1 MSREEPMTLNVPP
14 DAAWGPTFDV
24 ARATDAYIAT
34 VPAADREKSDAYF
47 EGGYWIA
54 AWTTLI
60 VVLICWLM
68 LRLRFAARIRDWAAA
83 RGRGPF
89 MQSLLVAVA
98 FLLAMYV
105 LTLPWSLYVDYFRE
119 HQYGM
124 SNHTLAGYLRE
135 TAISLAIN
143 TAFIALAIAGI
154 YRLVRRVRERWVWWA
169 MGVTALFILL
179 VIMVSPVFIAP
190 LFNDY
195 KPLPEGETRE
205 SILALARATEVPADD
220 VYWFDASRQTKRIS
234 ANVSGLW
241 GTTRISLNDN
251 LMNGTS
257 LPEIRA
263 VMGHE
268 LGHYRLH
275 HGLLLSL
282 AFTFIF
288 GFAYWAI
295 NRLFGHF
302 QRRHGE
308 RWDVRDLADP
318 AGLPLAFAI
327 FTVVLY
333 LLSPVTNS
341 ITRTAE
347 AQADVFGLDASKEPH
362 GFASVAMRLS
372 TYRKLEPR
380 TSGGDHL
387 LRSPERSCAGRAI
400 HALACRTRASLART
414 ARRSGTLA
422 RSEQRTFARSG
433 TRPALVRAIEAP
445 GNLRASECPLF

>member
-1 MSREEPMTLNVPP
+1 MDEEQDVGLRVPP
-14 DAAWGPTFDV
+14 EAEWGPTFDV

-54 AWTTLI
+54 AWSALI
-60 VVLICWLM
+60 VVLICWLL

-89 MQSLLVAVA
+89 LQSFVVAVG
-98 FLLAMYV
+98 FLLALFV
-105 LTLPWSLYVDYFRE
+105 LTLPWSLYTGYFRE

-124 SNHTLAGYLRE
+124 SNHTLAGYLGE
-135 TAISLAIN
+135 AAINLAIT
-143 TAFIALAIAGI
+143 TAFIGFAIAGL
-154 YRLVRRVRERWVWWA
+154 YRLIARVRERWVWWA
-169 MGVTALFILL
+169 MGATAIFILF
-179 VIMVSPVFIAP
+179 VIMVTPVFVAP

-268 LGHYRLH
+268 MGHYRLH
-275 HGLLLSL
+275 HGLWLTLVFTILLGIALLGHQPQLRPLPATPRRALGRPRPCRSGRTAACVCDL
-282 AFTFIF
+282 HDRALRPD
-288 GFAYWAI
+288 AI
-295 NRLFGHF
+295 HE
-302 QRRHGE
+302 HGE
-308 RWDVRDLADP
+308 PHRGG
-318 AGLPLAFAI
+318 AGGC
-327 FTVVLY
+327 VLDWMPQG
-333 LLSPVTNS
+333 S
-341 ITRTAE
+341 RTAS
-347 AQADVFGLDASKEPH
+347 QVS
-362 GFASVAMRLS
+362 R
-372 TYRKLEPR
+372 
-380 TSGGDHL
+380 
-387 LRSPERSCAGRAI
+387 
-400 HALACRTRASLART
+400 
-414 ARRSGTLA
+414 
-422 RSEQRTFARSG
+422 
-433 TRPALVRAIEAP
+433 
-445 GNLRASECPLF
+445 

>member
-1 MSREEPMTLNVPP
+1 MEEGQGVALRIPP
-14 DAAWGPTFDV
+14 EAEWGPTFDV

-54 AWTTLI
+54 AWSALI
-60 VVLICWLM
+60 VLLICWLL
-68 LRLRFAARIRDWAAA
+68 LRVRFAARIRDWTAA
-83 RGRGPF
+83 RGLGPF
-89 MQSLLVAVA
+89 LQSFVVAVG
-98 FLLAMYV
+98 FLLALFV
-105 LTLPWSLYVDYFRE
+105 LTLPWSLYTGYFRE

-124 SNHTLAGYLRE
+124 SNHTLAGYLGE
-135 TAISLAIN
+135 AAINLAIT
-143 TAFIALAIAGI
+143 TAFIGFAIAGL
-154 YRLVRRVRERWVWWA
+154 YRLIARVRERWIWWA
-169 MGVTALFILL
+169 MGATAIFILF
-179 VIMVSPVFIAP
+179 VIMVTPVFVAP

-205 SILALARATEVPADD
+205 SILALARSTEVPADD

-268 LGHYRLH
+268 MGHYRLH
-275 HGLLLSL
+275 HGLWLTLVFTLLL
-282 AFTFIF
+282 GI
-288 GFAYWAI
+288 GYWVI
-295 NRLFGHF
+295 NRSFGHF

-308 RWDVRDLADP
+308 RWGVRDLADP

-327 FTVVLY
+327 FTIVLFV
-333 LLSPVTNS
+333 LTPFTNTVS
-341 ITRTAE
+341 RIVE
-347 AQADVFGLDASKEPH
+347 AQADAYGLDSAKEPH

-372 TYRKLEPR
+372 SYRKLEPGPLEEIIFYDHP
-380 TSGGDHL
+380 SG
-387 LRSPERSCAGRAI
+387 RARVERSMRW
-400 HALACRTRASLART
+400 LAEHPPS
-414 ARRSGTLA
+414 
-422 RSEQRTFARSG
+422 
-433 TRPALVRAIEAP
+433 
-445 GNLRASECPLF
+445 N